1 MTKKQ
6 FEGSRVV
13 VIDPNR
19 EVRHAICEGLRAR
32 GFSHVD
38 GTGALAELEDL
49 LGNHLVDLVIGDA
62 EFDEEGFS
70 KITKTVRQGE
80 HGPNPYLIAM
90 ASVGNPTEENFKQV
104 VAAGTDNVLVKPLS
118 VKMLID
124 RITTIVHKRK
134 SFVVSTD
141 YIGPDRRLRPRQ
153 QVCLPLLDVP
163 NTLKERFDGTFDK
176 DRILEEIAKANEQVN
191 LQRTTQNAVLI
202 NEIVR
207 QVVPHFESG
216 DVDDG
221 VLLHLTHLR
230 RAAKDSAKR
239 VTEHKDK
246 HVARLCKSLVPVTQ
260 KLINDYQSPDS
271 KDLKLLKDL
280 ATSIYMANKTDH
292 RIEELTQ
299 EITDSIESA
308 KRFADLE
315 IETDEK

>member
-1 MTKKQ
+1 MTKQQ
-6 FEGSRVV
+6 FEGARVA

-32 GFSHVD
+32 GFGHVD
-38 GTGALAELEDL
+38 GTGSLAELEDM

-62 EFDEEGFS
+62 EFDEEGFT
-70 KITKTVRQGE
+70 KIAKAVRQGD

-90 ASVGNPTEENFKQV
+90 ASLSDPTEDNFKQV

-124 RITTIVHKRK
+124 RITTVVHKRK
-134 SFVVSTD
+134 PFVVSTD

-163 NTLKERFDGTFDK
+163 NTLKERFDGTFDE
-176 DRILEEIAKANEQVN
+176 DRILEEIAQANEKVN

-207 QVVPHFESG
+207 QIVPYFETG

-221 VLLHLTHLR
+221 ILLHLNHLR
-230 RAAKDSAKR
+230 RAAKDSANR
-239 VTEHKDK
+239 VKDSKDK
-246 HVARLCKSLVPVTQ
+246 HVARLCQSLVPVTQ
-260 KLINDYQSPDS
+260 KLINDYQSPDR
-271 KDLKLLKDL
+271 KDLKLLQDL
-280 ATSIYMANKTDH
+280 GTSIYMANKTDH
-292 RIEELTQ
+292 HIEELTQ
-299 EITDSIESA
+299 DITDSIESA
-308 KRFADLE
+308 KRFAGIDTE
-315 IETDEK
+315 NGE